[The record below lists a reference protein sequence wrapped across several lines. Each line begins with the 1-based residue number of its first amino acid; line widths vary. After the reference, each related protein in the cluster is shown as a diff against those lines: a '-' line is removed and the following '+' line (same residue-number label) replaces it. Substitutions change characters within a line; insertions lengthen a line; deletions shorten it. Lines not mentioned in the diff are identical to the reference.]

1 MTIKWWVVTL
11 VVAGQ
16 ERHYARSPLPIED
29 NARGR
34 WLRVGAGLG
43 GGEVAVSAPWLGQ
56 TPEERT
62 TDLSILD
69 PGLDMATLH
78 AQGHTLDG
86 IPAEVALW
94 TEGTDWQDR
103 EILLSGQV
111 TGYRWGTPEEATEIS
126 AAASVS
132 QDRGLIPPPEAAVN
146 AATWPYA
153 SENATGLYPYV
164 LGAPGSD
171 GVRAV
176 PCLFVESIAQ
186 GGARDLLLIAGH
198 PVSAASVL
206 VFDGSS
212 SESLLVE
219 QVADGAGRLVSV
231 VDLSTATVI
240 ANDEA
245 LDYYCAFNDGA
256 GGLLSITGTNAATGA
271 GSVLEAVL
279 ALSTL
284 PIDRSSLASVRDA
297 LNAYKMGAVVTE
309 AISPADWVVDGAV
322 PFLPVA
328 LTTGPKGWRFT
339 PVLLDAAYPDC
350 AGTLTAR
357 RPNVV
362 RQGLVEQEGRD
373 EIANTLELRYSIDL
387 DASESAQTAQ
397 VTGGTTHPTL
407 PAVLSRQIYGERV
420 KSEETVWVYD
430 APTAYRILL
439 HWARAY
445 AFPRSVLTYRC
456 LGCEWVRPGTYI
468 WLVDAELQIERAA
481 WVQSATYNEAGYQ
494 VVQVVLWRADAK

>member
-1 MTIKWWVVTL
+1 MSKWWVVTL
-11 VVAGQ
+11 IVAGQ
-16 ERHYARSPLPIED
+16 ERRYARAPLSIED
-29 NARGR
+29 ATRGR
-34 WLRVGAGLG
+34 WLRVAAGLSG
-43 GGEVAVSAPWLGQ
+43 GQVAASAPWLGQ
-56 TPEERT
+56 TPEERSAN
-62 TDLSILD
+62 LSILD
-69 PGLDMATLH
+69 TSLDVSALL

-94 TEGTDWQDR
+94 TEGTDWKDR
-103 EILLSGQV
+103 AILLSGQV
-111 TGYRWGTPEEATEIS
+111 TGYRWGTPEEATEIE
-126 AAASVS
+126 AAASVF
-132 QDRGLIPPPEAAVN
+132 QDRGLIPPTEAAIS
-146 AATWPYA
+146 ATTWPYA

-186 GGARDLLLIAGH
+186 GGARDLLLVAGH

-206 VFDGSS
+206 VFDGSN
-212 SESLLVE
+212 SESLLIE

-240 ANDEA
+240 ATDEA

-256 GGLLSITGTNAATGA
+256 GGLLSITGTEAATGA
-271 GSVLEAVL
+271 GSVLESVL

-297 LNAYKMGAVVTE
+297 LNAYNMGAVVTE
-309 AISPADWVVDGAV
+309 AISPAEWVADGAL

-328 LTTGPKGWRFT
+328 LVTGSKGWRFIA
-339 PVLLDAAYPDC
+339 VNLDATRSDC
-350 AGTLTAR
+350 AGVLTAR

-387 DASESAQTAQ
+387 DASEAAQTAQ
-397 VTGGTTHPTL
+397 VTGGDTHPTL
-407 PAVLSRQIYGERV
+407 PAVLSRQIYGEKVR
-420 KSEETVWVYD
+420 SEEVVWVYD
-430 APTAYRILL
+430 ETTARRVLL

-445 AFPRSVLTYRC
+445 AFPRSVISYRC
-456 LGCEWVRPGTYI
+456 LGYDWLQAGSYV
-468 WLVDAELQIERAA
+468 WLVDDELQIARAA
-481 WVQSATYNEAGYQ
+481 WVQSAVYDEAGYQ
-494 VVQVVLWRADAK
+494 IIQVVLWRADAK